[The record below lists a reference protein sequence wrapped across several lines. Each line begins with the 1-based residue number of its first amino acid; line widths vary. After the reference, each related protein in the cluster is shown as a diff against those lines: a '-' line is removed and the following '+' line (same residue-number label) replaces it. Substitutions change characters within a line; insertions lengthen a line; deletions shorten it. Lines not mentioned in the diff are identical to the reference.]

1 MATLASWGH
10 QDGRGSYNHS
20 QGKGLLIFSAFYIII
35 MEHADLIFDGMPEEE
50 RRIVKSLM
58 KSDPDLITEGP
69 EFSGKLFLGS
79 QAVASRPDTLKAHGI
94 KVVLQISGEE
104 TPPRF
109 PDDFEYNCFTFGDTP
124 TTSLAPHL
132 PRAVDL
138 IHTALTQ
145 DKPVFVHCAA
155 GVSRSASLIIGYLM
169 TFKSW
174 DYDTALKHVTDMRPC
189 VGPNEG
195 FES

>member
-1 MATLASWGH
+1 MATTESWGH
-10 QDGRGSYNHS
+10 QDGRGSYNHYL
-20 QGKGLLIFSAFYIII
+20 GNGMLIFSAFYNII
-35 MEHADLIFDGMPEEE
+35 MEHAEIIFDGMPEEE
-50 RRIVKSLM
+50 RRIVKSLL
-58 KSDPDLITEGP
+58 KSDPDLITDGP

-79 QAVASRPDTLKAHGI
+79 QAVACRPDTLKAHGI
-94 KVVLQISGEE
+94 KVILQILGEE

-109 PDDFEYNCFTFGDTP
+109 PEDFEYHCFTFGDTP

-169 TFKSW
+169 TIKSW
-174 DYDTALKHVTDMRPC
+174 DYDTALKHVTERRPC